1 MAKHKGIFT
10 SISRTKNGKLMLDN
24 QALRHYNKTN
34 INGDLKMK
42 DILQD
47 VVAHTHALGFLSLV
61 KVSNEEGTSIDS
73 MAEDRSVILTGT
85 TASPVAEFKGTF
97 GMPNLDKL
105 ALHLKNPE
113 YKDNAKID
121 VVEAERNG
129 DTIPTHIHFENA
141 AGDFENDYRFMNKA
155 IIEEKLKTVK
165 FKGAT
170 WEVSV
175 QPSMASI
182 ARMKLMSAA
191 HSEEPTFN
199 VKTRDGNLV
208 FSFGD
213 ASTHAGEFVFQHG
226 IEGTLAHTWSWPVAQ
241 VQAILNLDGDATMS
255 ISDQGAMKI
264 SINSGMATY
273 DYILP
278 AQSK

>member
-1 MAKHKGIFT
+1 
-10 SISRTKNGKLMLDN
+10 
-24 QALRHYNKTN
+24 
-34 INGDLKMK
+34 MK

-47 VVAHTHALGFLSLV
+47 VVAHTRALGFLSLV
-61 KVSNEEGTSIDS
+61 KVSNDEGTAIDS
-73 MAEDRSVILTGT
+73 MAEDRSVILSAETH
-85 TASPVAEFKGTF
+85 SPVAEFVGTF

-121 VVEAERNG
+121 VVQAERNG
-129 DTIPTHIHFENA
+129 ETIPTHIHFENA

-165 FKGAT
+165 FKGASWNVT
-170 WEVSV
+170 L
-175 QPSMASI
+175 QPSVASI

-199 VKTRDGNLV
+199 VKTVDGNLV

-226 IEGTLAHTWSWPVAQ
+226 VEGALQHIWSWPVAQ
-241 VQAILNLDGDATMS
+241 VQSILSLDGDLTMS

-264 SINSGMATY
+264 SVNSGMATY

>member
-1 MAKHKGIFT
+1 
-10 SISRTKNGKLMLDN
+10 
-24 QALRHYNKTN
+24 
-34 INGDLKMK
+34 MK

-61 KVSNEEGTSIDS
+61 KVSNDEVTSIDS
-73 MAEDRSVILTGT
+73 MAEDRSVILSAETH
-85 TASPVAEFKGTF
+85 SPVNEFVGTF

-113 YKDNAKID
+113 YKENAKID
-121 VVEAERNG
+121 VVQAERNG
-129 DTIPTHIHFENA
+129 ETVPTHIHFENA
-141 AGDFENDYRFMNKA
+141 AGDFQNDYRFMNKA

-165 FKGAT
+165 FKGAS
-170 WEVSV
+170 WNVEF
-175 QPSMASI
+175 QPSMAAI

-199 VKTRDGNLV
+199 VKTKDGNLV

-226 IEGTLAHTWSWPVAQ
+226 VENTLAHTWSWPVAQ
-241 VQAILNLDGDATMS
+241 VQAILGLDGDATMS
-255 ISDQGAMKI
+255 ISDQGAMMI
-264 SINSGMATY
+264 SVDSGMVKY

>member
-1 MAKHKGIFT
+1 
-10 SISRTKNGKLMLDN
+10 
-24 QALRHYNKTN
+24 
-34 INGDLKMK
+34 MK

-61 KVSNEEGTSIDS
+61 KVSNEEGTQIDS
-73 MAEDRSVILTGT
+73 MAEDRSVILTAK
-85 TASPVAEFKGTF
+85 TANPVAEFKGTF

-105 ALHLKNPE
+105 SLHLKNPE
-113 YKDNAKID
+113 YKDNAKIE
-121 VVEAERNG
+121 VVQAERNG
-129 DTIPTHIHFENA
+129 EMIPTHIHFENA
-141 AGDFENDYRFMNKA
+141 AGDFQNDYRFMNKA

-170 WEVSV
+170 WEVTV

-199 VKTRDGNLV
+199 VTTKDGNLV

-226 IEGTLAHTWSWPVAQ
+226 VEGTLQHTWSWPVAQ
-241 VQAILNLDGDATMS
+241 VQAILNLDGDTTMS

-264 SINSGMATY
+264 SVDSGMVKY

>member
-1 MAKHKGIFT
+1 
-10 SISRTKNGKLMLDN
+10 
-24 QALRHYNKTN
+24 
-34 INGDLKMK
+34 MK

-61 KVSNEEGTSIDS
+61 KVTNDGGTTIDA
-73 MAEDRSVILTGT
+73 MAEDRSVIMNANTHN
-85 TASPVAEFKGTF
+85 AVSEFVGTF

-121 VVEAERNG
+121 VVQAERNG
-129 DTIPTHIHFENA
+129 ETIPTHIHFENA

-170 WEVSV
+170 WSV
-175 QPSMASI
+175 TFQPSMASI

-199 VKTRDGNLV
+199 VKTKDGNLV
-208 FSFGD
+208 FSFRD
-213 ASTHAGEFVFQHG
+213 ASTHAG
-226 IEGTLAHTWSWPVAQ
+226 
-241 VQAILNLDGDATMS
+241 
-255 ISDQGAMKI
+255 
-264 SINSGMATY
+264 
-273 DYILP
+273 
-278 AQSK
+278 

>member
-1 MAKHKGIFT
+1 
-10 SISRTKNGKLMLDN
+10 
-24 QALRHYNKTN
+24 
-34 INGDLKMK
+34 MK

-47 VVAHTHALGFLSLV
+47 VVAHTHALGFLSIV
-61 KVSNEEGTSIDS
+61 KVTNENGTTIES
-73 MAEDRSVILTGT
+73 MADDRSVILGAT
-85 TASPVAEFKGTF
+85 THTPVGEFEGTF

-113 YKDNAKID
+113 YQKDAKLD
-121 VVEAERNG
+121 VVKAERNG
-129 DTIPTHIHFENA
+129 ETIPTHIHFENA
-141 AGDFENDYRFMNKA
+141 TGDFENDYRFMNKA

-165 FKGAT
+165 FKGAAWNVT
-170 WEVSV
+170 FSPSV
-175 QPSMASI
+175 ASI
-182 ARMKLMSAA
+182 TRMKLQSAA

-199 VKTRDGNLV
+199 VKTVDENLV

-226 IEGTLAHTWSWPVAQ
+226 VDGTLTHTWSWPVAQ
-241 VQAILNLDGDATMS
+241 VQAILNLDGDSTMS
-255 ISDQGAMKI
+255 ISDQGAMQI
-264 SINSGMATY
+264 SIDSGMAKY

>member
-1 MAKHKGIFT
+1 
-10 SISRTKNGKLMLDN
+10 
-24 QALRHYNKTN
+24 
-34 INGDLKMK
+34 MK

-61 KVSNEEGTSIDS
+61 KVTGGSETVIDS
-73 MAEDRSVILTGT
+73 MAEDRSVILNATSTHG
-85 TASPVAEFKGTF
+85 VADGTF

-121 VVEAERNG
+121 IVKADRNG
-129 DTIPTHIHFENA
+129 ETIPTHIHFENA

-165 FKGAT
+165 FKGAAWNVEIAPT
-170 WEVSV
+170 
-175 QPSMASI
+175 QAAI

-199 VKTRDGNLV
+199 VKTETTGGRTDLV

-213 ASTHAGEFVFQHG
+213 ASTHVGSFVFQNAVDN
-226 IEGTLAHTWSWPVAQ
+226 ELKHTWSWPVSQ
-241 VQAILNLDGDATMS
+241 VQAILGLTGDVTMS
-255 ISDQGAMKI
+255 ISDQGAMQI
-264 SINSGMATY
+264 SVDSGIAKY
-273 DYILP
+273 NYILP

>member
-1 MAKHKGIFT
+1 
-10 SISRTKNGKLMLDN
+10 
-24 QALRHYNKTN
+24 
-34 INGDLKMK
+34 MK

-47 VVAHTHALGFLSLV
+47 IVAHTHSLGFLSLV
-61 KVSNEEGTSIDS
+61 KVSNDEGTAIDS
-73 MAEDRSVILTGT
+73 MAEDRSVILSADTH
-85 TASPVAEFKGTF
+85 APVAEFTGTF

-113 YKDNAKID
+113 YQKDAKID
-121 VVEAERNG
+121 VIQAERNG
-129 DTIPTHIHFENA
+129 ETIPTHIHFENA

-165 FKGAT
+165 FKGAS
-170 WEVSV
+170 WSV
-175 QPSMASI
+175 TFKPSMASI

-191 HSEEPTFN
+191 HTEEPTFN
-199 VKTRDGNLV
+199 VKTTDGNLV

-226 IEGTLAHTWSWPVAQ
+226 VEGTLTHTWSWPVAQ
-241 VQAILNLDGDATMS
+241 VQAILGLDGDATMS
-255 ISDQGAMKI
+255 ISDQGAMMI
-264 SINSGMATY
+264 SVDSGMVKY

>member
-1 MAKHKGIFT
+1 
-10 SISRTKNGKLMLDN
+10 
-24 QALRHYNKTN
+24 
-34 INGDLKMK
+34 MK

-47 VVAHTHALGFLSLV
+47 VVAKTHALGFLSLV
-61 KVSNEEGTSIDS
+61 KITSENEATTIES
-73 MAEDRSVILTGT
+73 MAEDRSVILSSETH
-85 TASPVAEFKGTF
+85 TAVPEFKGTF

-113 YKDNAKID
+113 YQKDAKIA

-129 DTIPTHIHFENA
+129 EVIPTHIHFENTS
-141 AGDFENDYRFMNKA
+141 GDFENDYRFMNKQ
-155 IIEEKLKTVK
+155 IIEEKLKSVK
-165 FKGAT
+165 FKGASWNVT
-170 WEVSV
+170 F

-182 ARMKLMSAA
+182 GRMKLQSAA

-199 VKTRDGNLV
+199 VSTKDGDLV

-213 ASTHAGEFVFQHG
+213 ASTHAGNFVFEAG
-226 IEGTLAHTWSWPVAQ
+226 VEGTLAHSWSWPVAQ
-241 VQAILNLDGDATMS
+241 VQSILNLDGDLTMS
-255 ISDQGAMKI
+255 ISDQGAMQI
-264 SINSGMATY
+264 SVDSGLAKY

>member
-1 MAKHKGIFT
+1 
-10 SISRTKNGKLMLDN
+10 
-24 QALRHYNKTN
+24 
-34 INGDLKMK
+34 MK

-47 VVAHTHALGFLSLV
+47 IVAHTHSLGFLALV
-61 KVSNEEGTSIDS
+61 KVSNENNTAIDS
-73 MAEDRSVILTGT
+73 MAEDRSVILSGLTHT
-85 TASPVAEFKGTF
+85 PVAEFKGTF

-113 YKDNAKID
+113 YQKDAKID
-121 VVEAERNG
+121 VIEAERNG
-129 DTIPTHIHFENA
+129 ETIPTHIHFENA
-141 AGDFENDYRFMNKA
+141 TGDFENDYRFMNKA

-170 WEVSV
+170 WDVTV
-175 QPSMASI
+175 QPSVASI

-191 HSEEPTFN
+191 HSEEPVFN
-199 VKTRDGNLV
+199 VKATEGNLV

-213 ASTHAGEFVFQHG
+213 ASTQAGEFVFQHG
-226 IEGTLAHTWSWPVAQ
+226 IEGTLQHTWSWPVAQ
-241 VQAILNLDGDATMS
+241 VQAVLNLDGDATMS

-264 SINSGMATY
+264 TVDSGMVKY

>member
-1 MAKHKGIFT
+1 
-10 SISRTKNGKLMLDN
+10 
-24 QALRHYNKTN
+24 
-34 INGDLKMK
+34 MK

-47 VVAHTHALGFLSLV
+47 IVAHTHALGFLSLV
-61 KVSNEEGTSIDS
+61 KVSAEDETAIDS
-73 MAEDRSVILTGT
+73 MAEDRSVILSAT
-85 TASPVAEFKGTF
+85 THSPVAEFDGTF

-113 YKDNAKID
+113 YKENAKIE
-121 VVEAERNG
+121 VVKAERNG
-129 DTIPTHIHFENA
+129 EVIPTHIHFEND
-141 AGDFENDYRFMNKA
+141 AGDFQNDYRFMNKA

-165 FKGAT
+165 FKGAA
-170 WEVSV
+170 WSV
-175 QPSMASI
+175 VFQPSMAAI
-182 ARMKLMSAA
+182 TRMKYQAAA

-199 VKTRDGNLV
+199 VSTKNTGGVNDLV

-213 ASTHAGEFVFQHG
+213 ASTHAGEFVFQHNV
-226 IEGTLAHTWSWPVAQ
+226 EGTLAHTWSWPVSQ

-255 ISDQGAMKI
+255 ISDQGAMMI
-264 SINSGMATY
+264 SIDSGMAKY

>member
-1 MAKHKGIFT
+1 
-10 SISRTKNGKLMLDN
+10 
-24 QALRHYNKTN
+24 
-34 INGDLKMK
+34 MK

-47 VVAHTHALGFLSLV
+47 VVAHTHALGFLSIV
-61 KVSNEEGTSIDS
+61 KVTNDDSTQIDA
-73 MAEDRSVILTGT
+73 MADDRSVIM
-85 TASPVAEFKGTF
+85 TAETHNPVAEFVGTF

-121 VVEAERNG
+121 VVQAERNG
-129 DTIPTHIHFENA
+129 ETIPTHIHFENA

-165 FKGAT
+165 FKGAS
-170 WEVSV
+170 WNVEFA
-175 QPSMASI
+175 PSMAAI
-182 ARMKLMSAA
+182 GRMKLMSAA
-191 HSEEPTFN
+191 HNEEPTFN
-199 VKTRDGNLV
+199 VKTVDGNLV

-213 ASTHAGEFVFQHG
+213 ASTHAGEFVFEAG
-226 IEGTLAHTWSWPVAQ
+226 ISGTLQHTWSWPVAQ

-264 SINSGMATY
+264 SLNSGMATY

>member
-1 MAKHKGIFT
+1 
-10 SISRTKNGKLMLDN
+10 
-24 QALRHYNKTN
+24 
-34 INGDLKMK
+34 MK

-61 KVSNEEGTSIDS
+61 KVTNEDGTAIDS
-73 MAEDRSVILTGT
+73 MAEDRSVILSAETHN
-85 TASPVAEFKGTF
+85 PVNEFVGTF

-105 ALHLKNPE
+105 SLHLKNPE

-121 VVEAERNG
+121 VVQAERNG
-129 DTIPTHIHFENA
+129 ETIPTHIHFENA

-165 FKGAT
+165 FKGASWNVEFT
-170 WEVSV
+170 
-175 QPSMASI
+175 PSMASI

-199 VKTRDGNLV
+199 VKTVDGNLV

-226 IEGTLAHTWSWPVAQ
+226 VEGSLQHTWSWPVAQ

-264 SINSGMATY
+264 SVDSGMVKY

>member
-1 MAKHKGIFT
+1 
-10 SISRTKNGKLMLDN
+10 
-24 QALRHYNKTN
+24 
-34 INGDLKMK
+34 MK

-47 VVAHTHALGFLSLV
+47 IVAHTHSLGFLSLV
-61 KVSNEEGTSIDS
+61 KISNAENTAIDS
-73 MAEDRSVILTGT
+73 MAEDRSVILSAETH
-85 TASPVAEFKGTF
+85 SPVAEFTGTF

-113 YKDNAKID
+113 YKDNAKIG
-121 VVEAERNG
+121 VIEAERNG
-129 DTIPTHIHFENA
+129 ETVPTHIHFENA
-141 AGDFENDYRFMNKA
+141 AGDFQNDYRFMNKQ

-165 FKGAT
+165 FKGANWGVT
-170 WEVSV
+170 FT
-175 QPSMASI
+175 PSMTAIS
-182 ARMKLMSAA
+182 RMKLMAAA

-199 VKTRDGNLV
+199 VSTKDSNLV

-213 ASTHAGEFVFQHG
+213 ASTHAGEFDFEKG

-241 VQAILNLDGDATMS
+241 VQAILNLDGDLTMS
-255 ISDQGAMKI
+255 ISDQGAMMI
-264 SINSGMATY
+264 SVDSGMAKY

>member
-1 MAKHKGIFT
+1 
-10 SISRTKNGKLMLDN
+10 
-24 QALRHYNKTN
+24 
-34 INGDLKMK
+34 MK

-61 KVSNEEGTSIDS
+61 KVSNDDGTSIDS
-73 MAEDRSVILTGT
+73 MAEDRSVILTAK
-85 TASPVAEFKGTF
+85 TALPVNEFRGTF

-105 ALHLKNPE
+105 SLHLKNPE

-129 DTIPTHIHFENA
+129 ETVPTHIHFENA
-141 AGDFENDYRFMNKA
+141 AGDFQNDYRFMNKA

-170 WEVSV
+170 WEVTV
-175 QPSMASI
+175 QPSMAAI

-199 VKTRDGNLV
+199 VKTVDNNLV

-213 ASTHAGEFVFQHG
+213 ASTHAGEFVFEAG
-226 IEGTLAHTWSWPVAQ
+226 VEGTLAHTWSWPVAQ

-264 SINSGMATY
+264 SVNSGMATY